1 MFSFIMDFFFHDQ
14 ESYSELITTSLIAL
28 MVVMSTCNLSLY
40 ILHANLTF
48 NYAHPMYLGGIF

>member
-1 MFSFIMDFFFHDQ
+1 MDFFFHDQ